1 MLLNLVHTYTSTR
14 HWQRLR
20 RDDPQAPAAAAM
32 AWNAARGSSKRA
44 GRAPTPPALRR
55 PRRGPRRPR
64 AARPGR
70 PRGGRG
76 LGSVRIRARRRP
88 CTGFTEGASR
98 VRSRRCFRHGGTES
112 LTHCLPHCRTAAL
125 PLQAWRHRVSQRF
138 RYEADGRWRR
148 ERRRGRAPDAPRPI
162 ANCRPR
168 ASAGSAPSPT
178 LERAEAWGR
187 RRRASAYIT
196 RIIYDEHV
204 PASTLPSLSHYTP
217 SYYCMG
223 SCMTSYS

>member
-1 MLLNLVHTYTSTR
+1 MKYILISFILSKVRSIILVQRNNILFLILYYIHNSTR

-88 CTGFTEGASR
+88 CTGFTEGAPR

-112 LTHCLPHCRTAAL
+112 LSDFGMKRMGGGAESGDVAELRTHRGPSQTA
-125 PLQAWRHRVSQRF
+125 
-138 RYEADGRWRR
+138 GRARR
-148 ERRRGRAPDAPRPI
+148 PAPRRRQRLRARRPGAGGGAPQLTSR
-162 ANCRPR
+162 
-168 ASAGSAPSPT
+168 G
-178 LERAEAWGR
+178 L
-187 RRRASAYIT
+187 YIT
-196 RIIYDEHV
+196 SMSEHRHCPLSHTVPRRIIAWE
-204 PASTLPSLSHYTP
+204 AA
-217 SYYCMG
+217 
-223 SCMTSYS
+223 

>member
-1 MLLNLVHTYTSTR
+1 MECVTYIHKHAPLATSSA
-14 HWQRLR
+14 R
-20 RDDPQAPAAAAM
+20 RPAGARRGRDGLERRPRQLEEGGQGPAAAGPST
-32 AWNAARGSSKRA
+32 AATRA
-44 GRAPTPPALRR
+44 SRSASGAPRE
-55 PRRGPRRPR
+55 
-64 AARPGR
+64 R

-88 CTGFTEGASR
+88 CTGFTEGAPR
-98 VRSRRCFRHGGTES
+98 VRSRRCFKHGGTES

-178 LERAEAWGR
+178 LESAEAWGR
-187 RRRASAYIT
+187 RRRASAHIT
-196 RIIYDEHV
+196 RIIHHEHV
-204 PASTLPSLSHYTP
+204 RASTLPSLSHCTP

>member
-1 MLLNLVHTYTSTR
+1 MLHTYTSTR

-70 PRGGRG
+70 GRAAAAGSAASASARAGGRARG
-76 LGSVRIRARRRP
+76 SPRARLGSDRVV
-88 CTGFTEGASR
+88 AS
-98 VRSRRCFRHGGTES
+98 GMEAPS
-112 LTHCLPHCRTAAL
+112 LSHTVCRTAAL
-125 PLQAWRHRVSQRF
+125 PLQAWRHRISQRF
-138 RYEADGRWRR
+138 RYEADGRWCR
-148 ERRRGRAPDAPRPI
+148 EWRRGRAPDAPRPI

-178 LERAEAWGR
+178 LESAEAWGR
-187 RRRASAYIT
+187 RRRASAHIT
-196 RIIYDEHV
+196 RIIHHEHV
-204 PASTLPSLSHYTP
+204 RASTLPSLSHCTP